1 MKKESYTK
9 KLRKFEQEKK
19 KLFEKNLSG
28 KEFEQEIKKL
38 ADKYGI

>member
-1 MKKESYTK
+1 MKKESYIK